1 MIKELEEKVLK
12 MLEGEKKR
20 REVAI
25 KFLEKLG
32 DLLQEVGEDLD
43 NNADM
48 IFKGTIN
55 FTAVPKVYYR
65 YKKHIGKDANEEV
78 GFYFSEDGYP
88 VWGEPLEE
96 VKGEEFWNAIK
107 IIIESIPKLAQRLKE
122 KEEVRERLVSLINL
136 NEES

>member
-43 NNADM
+43 NNSDR

-55 FTAVPKVYYR
+55 FTVIPKVYYR
-65 YKKHIGKDANEEV
+65 YEKHVGKDASEEV

-96 VKGEEFWNAIK
+96 VKGADFWNAIK
-107 IIIESIPKLAQRLKE
+107 AIIENIPKLAQRLEDEE
-122 KEEVRERLVSLINL
+122 KVRERLVSLINL
-136 NEES
+136 KEEA